1 MSLMSKTLLIIAIAV
16 MIPLSAFAQADIK
29 TDKPAVNDDERTAN
43 ISVEDEI
50 RDTYRQLNLLGDIFE
65 RVRSQ
70 YVEEVT
76 DEQLVKNAIDGM
88 LTNLDPH
95 SSYLDEKDF
104 SDMRVNTKGEF
115 GGLGIEVSMENGFVK
130 VVSPIDDTPAFEAGI
145 KAGDYITFIDGEP
158 VLGLTLS
165 EAVDKM
171 RGKVGEPIDITV
183 VREGQDEPL
192 EIQIIRDII
201 KIRSVRHRLEENDIG
216 YIRVTTF
223 NQNTAPGVVKAV
235 KDIQA
240 KMTKENKGEPI
251 GYVLDLR
258 NNPGGLLD
266 QAIAVSDAFLDKGE
280 IVSTRGRHENDTKR
294 DNATPGDLANGKP
307 IIVLINGGSA
317 SASEIVAGALQD
329 HRRAILLGTETFGKG
344 SVQTIIPIPGHG
356 AMRMTTARYYTPSGR
371 SIQAKGIEPDIIVE
385 PAKIEELTGLSEK
398 RLRESDLKGA
408 LDNKAKKKNKNGKG
422 DEDKTEAED
431 DKPIDYQLSRAIDL
445 LRGVT
450 LYEDRFLEMMNKTA
464 VNDNMSKEDVTINE

>member
-1 MSLMSKTLLIIAIAV
+1 MSSFSKTLLILAFVIGA
-16 MIPLSAFAQADIK
+16 PLSAFAQTDIK
-29 TDKPAVNDDERTAN
+29 TNKPVSTEEERTAN
-43 ISVEDEI
+43 RPVEDDM

-76 DEQLVKNAIDGM
+76 DEQLVKNAITGM

-104 SDMRVNTKGEF
+104 ADMRVTTKGEF
-115 GGLGIEVSMENGFVK
+115 GGLGIEVGMENGFVK
-130 VVSPIDDTPAFEAGI
+130 VISPIDDTPAYRAGI
-145 KAGDYITFIDGEP
+145 MAGDFITYIDGEP

-171 RGKVGEPIDITV
+171 RGKVGEPIQITV
-183 VREGQDEPL
+183 VREGEDEPL
-192 EIQIIRDII
+192 EIEIIRDVI
-201 KIRSVRHRLEENDIG
+201 KIRSVRSHVEQGDVG
-216 YIRVTTF
+216 YIRITTF
-223 NQNTAPGVVKAV
+223 NQNTAPGVIKAI
-235 KDIQA
+235 KDIKAEIA
-240 KMTKENKGEPI
+240 KEGNGEPI

-280 IVSTRGRHENDTKR
+280 IVSTRGRNESDTKR
-294 DNATPGDLANGKP
+294 DNATPGDLAEGKP
-307 IIVLINGGSA
+307 IIVIINGGSA

-329 HRRAILLGTETFGKG
+329 HRRAILLGTQSFGKG

-356 AMRMTTARYYTPSGR
+356 AIRMTTARYYTPSGR

-385 PAKIEELTGLSEK
+385 PAKVEALKDIK

-408 LDNKAKKKNKNGKG
+408 LDNKDKSKKG
-422 DEDKTEAED
+422 DKKEAGKKD
-431 DKPIDYQLSRAIDL
+431 TSADYQLNRAIDL

-450 LYEDRFLEMMNKTA
+450 LYEDRLLESMNKKPA
-464 VNDNMSKEDVTINE
+464 NENIAKKANLINE